1 MDRLKP
7 SVSVRAPAPAARGP
21 AAPASGA
28 GQRPFRLGWPRIVL
42 AALAFGMFGMVSY
55 AVFYSD
61 HQDLSPD
68 ARIGFIGAIIG
79 YAAASVRDVIAF
91 CFPQND

>member
-1 MDRLKP
+1 MGRLKP
-7 SVSVRAPAPAARGP
+7 SVRVPAPAARGP
-21 AAPASGA
+21 AAEGDA
-28 GQRPFRLGWPRIVL
+28 GRRPFRLGWPRILL

-61 HQDLSPD
+61 HRDLSPD